1 MTSYH
6 PVSGLSFLSK
16 LIERVVL
23 FRLSSHVTNF
33 NLLSP
38 CQSAFRANYSTETAL
53 LAIQNDLLVAA
64 DAGLGSAL
72 LFLDLSAAFDTVDHC
87 IRIERMATTFG
98 VSGSAS
104 KWFWSYLSNRTQ
116 SVPYFWSVK
125 ARYIIAD
132 TSSVRRSAGIC
143 SGFISF

>member
-38 CQSAFRANYSTETAL
+38 CQSAYRANYSTETAL

-64 DAGLGSAL
+64 DTGLGSAL
-72 LFLDLSAAFDTVDHC
+72 LLLDLSATFDTVDHC
-87 IRIERMATTFG
+87 ILIERMATTFG
-98 VSGSAS
+98 VSGSAL

-116 SVPYFWSVK
+116 SVK
-125 ARYIIAD
+125 AHYIIAG